1 MGLPG
6 SLGDIL
12 SLSSSRQSSLI
23 TGKEAKLPAKVPH
36 SFFLSDCKFCLKF
49 AQFCGSRLKKSHCMS
64 PNLTEGL
71 LPSVAQIYSR
81 DLAELDLRKRA
92 IRVHQFP
99 ALIGHEARIMG
110 LFYSGR

>member
-1 MGLPG
+1 
-6 SLGDIL
+6 
-12 SLSSSRQSSLI
+12 
-23 TGKEAKLPAKVPH
+23 
-36 SFFLSDCKFCLKF
+36 
-49 AQFCGSRLKKSHCMS
+49 MS

-81 DLAELDLRKRA
+81 DLAGLDLRKRA